1 MARTQEQRK
10 AETRARL
17 LAAAADLFARQGF
30 HATSTDAVADA
41 AGRTSGAVYAHFGGK
56 EGLLLALLDEWEH
69 KVAVRMGE
77 ALVSSEP
84 GRARYETIWDHF
96 AYAGDHAPELV
107 AEEGADAADTWLLL
121 EHELL
126 LQAARNPDVG
136 RVLGR
141 RFAHA
146 RRGMGEAF
154 ARWADE
160 EGGDLPLAGTDVATL
175 VLALLLGLEMQ
186 RRLDPE
192 AVPDRLAADGLALL
206 IGTHDRVPA
215 S

>member
-41 AGRTSGAVYAHFGGK
+41 ADRTSGAIYAHFGGK
-56 EGLLLALLDEWEH
+56 DGLLLALLDEWEH
-69 KVAVRMGE
+69 EVATRMGE
-77 ALVSSEP
+77 ALRSAPP

-96 AYAGDHAPELV
+96 AN
-107 AEEGADAADTWLLL
+107 EGAVPASAKRRKRDGADTWLLL

-126 LQAARNPDVG
+126 LQAARDPEIG
-136 RVLGR
+136 RALGR

-146 RRGMGEAF
+146 RRSMGEAF
-154 ARWADE
+154 EHWADE
-160 EGGDLPLAGTDVATL
+160 GGTDLPLDGSEVATL
-175 VLALLLGLEMQ
+175 VLALLLELEMQ
-186 RRLDPE
+186 RRLEPG

-206 IGTHDRVPA
+206 VGAEERVPLT
-215 S
+215 

>member
-10 AETRARL
+10 AETRGRL

-41 AGRTSGAVYAHFGGK
+41 ADRTSGAVYAHFGGK
-56 EGLLLALLDEWEH
+56 DGLLLALLDEWEH
-69 KVAVRMGE
+69 EVAAHMGE
-77 ALVSSEP
+77 ALAEATP

-96 AYAGDHAPELV
+96 ANARTP
-107 AEEGADAADTWLLL
+107 AADGDGDGSWPLL

-126 LQAARNPDVG
+126 LQAARDPEVG
-136 RVLGR
+136 RVLAKR
-141 RFAHA
+141 YAHA
-146 RRGMGEAF
+146 RRGMGDAF
-154 ARWADE
+154 ERWADE
-160 EGGDLPLAGTDVATL
+160 EGHPLALEGRDVATL

-186 RRLDPE
+186 RRLDRH

-206 IGTHDRVPA
+206 IGAEERVPLA
-215 S
+215 